1 MPEAPRSARIDPD
14 GHPGAGPETPPQPS
28 PAPACRAA
36 VDLKRVKP
44 YADHLGDGIVQLS
57 FTLPVPYGLAARK
70 AAQELAAKMGLE
82 HPEVVH
88 YQGLTDGYTFF
99 VMFGECTHTVDYSS
113 LSGEGFDV
121 EYMSEDEIEAF
132 ARARIG
138 RPVVV
143 VGAATG
149 TDTHSVGIDAMLNL
163 KGFHGHHGLEGY
175 RSFEAHNLGS
185 QVPNSVLVA
194 KAIDLGADAILV
206 SQTVTQQNLHIDN
219 LTELVEIVEAEGA
232 RKQLILTCGGARV
245 SNELAKELGFDAGFS
260 KGTYPHHVASFIV
273 RELAARL
280 AEGGDGK
287 GAGDG
292 ASAARK
298 AAGASTPGANG

>member
-1 MPEAPRSARIDPD
+1 LSEQA
-14 GHPGAGPETPPQPS
+14 GAGT
-28 PAPACRAA
+28 RRD
-36 VDLKRVKP
+36 VDLQNVRP

-70 AAQELAAKMGLE
+70 AAQEWAAKMGFE

-88 YQGLTDGYTFF
+88 YQELTPGYTYF
-99 VMFGECTHTVDYSS
+99 VMFAESKQTVDYES
-113 LSGEGFDV
+113 LSQEGFDI
-121 EYMSEDEIEAF
+121 EYMGEEEIESF
-132 ARARIG
+132 AAQRIG

-175 RSFEAHNLGS
+175 KAFETHNLGS

-194 KAIDLGADAILV
+194 RAIDLHADAILV
-206 SQTVTQQNLHIDN
+206 SQTVTQQNLHIAN

-232 RKQLILTCGGARV
+232 RKQLILTCGGPRV

-260 KGTYPHHVASFIV
+260 KGTYPYHVASFIV
-273 RELAARL
+273 RELAARIEAQKPTVEPAAATVTPVEPAQNGARASRL
-280 AEGGDGK
+280 DG
-287 GAGDG
+287 
-292 ASAARK
+292 
-298 AAGASTPGANG
+298 